1 MTPYGTTRTCL
12 ATSLFAEKSYHRRTG
27 TEGDHRCTPQ
37 WRRGAT
43 RNRRKNVMGKVAIAV
58 VLTAVVA
65 SPALAQSFDPHIGSG
80 NLSTT
85 VDSAGIYLP
94 PAPSGVCEVRR
105 VQFSDAFGWRVRD
118 VLVCCTQGRCTSRL
132 TY

>member
-1 MTPYGTTRTCL
+1 MN
-12 ATSLFAEKSYHRRTG
+12 RRAFITLIG
-27 TEGDHRCTPQ
+27 GAAP
-37 WRRGAT
+37 WRRGHAE
-43 RNRRKNVMGKVAIAV
+43 KNVMSKLAIAV
-58 VLTAVVA
+58 VLGPVIA

-85 VDSAGIYLP
+85 VEPGVTYVP
-94 PAPSGVCEVRR
+94 PTPSGVCEVRR
-105 VQFSDAFGWRVRD
+105 VQFSDASGWRVRD